1 MTSPGAPGCDDNNFG
16 TANWDPSIAC
26 QMNYNTY
33 STNNKNNAP
42 SNVFNNNHYRPLR
55 NYQNVYLL
63 THDAYANY
71 NSLQASWQKQM
82 GSLYFL
88 ANYTFGKVLGI
99 WDWTSNNGAAG
110 GNTVDPFSL
119 RNNYGPLAYDHTHIF
134 NVSYSYLV
142 PKLFHGFLG
151 GAVNGWRFSGYTT
164 FQSGAPI
171 QPNTE
176 LNVTWPGGLTVPT
189 KGIPSL
195 PDNSIHL
202 PNGLVS
208 TNMNAASWFGS
219 DAYHYLLPVL
229 TCDPRK
235 GLTSGQYF
243 NPNCFAP
250 PAYGQQGSLEWPY
263 IHGPA
268 YVNSDLSVGKQ
279 FHFKESKMVEFR
291 IQASNWLNHPLRQFG
306 LAGIVDNQLNFTKTT
321 PGTYFDSVQNK
332 NVNVN
337 VISLSQT
344 NTNPLT
350 TGKPEFAIGSRNIT
364 VVGKFIF

>member
-1 MTSPGAPGCDDNNFG
+1 M
-16 TANWDPSIAC
+16 
-26 QMNYNTY
+26 
-33 STNNKNNAP
+33 
-42 SNVFNNNHYRPLR
+42 
-55 NYQNVYLL
+55 
-63 THDAYANY
+63 
-71 NSLQASWQKQM
+71 
-82 GSLYFL
+82 
-88 ANYTFGKVLGI
+88 
-99 WDWTSNNGAAG
+99 
-110 GNTVDPFSL
+110 
-119 RNNYGPLAYDHTHIF
+119 
-134 NVSYSYLV
+134 
-142 PKLFHGFLG
+142 
-151 GAVNGWRFSGYTT
+151 NGWRFSGYTT
-164 FQSGAPI
+164 YQRGAPI

-176 LNVTWPGGLTVPT
+176 LNITWPGGLTVPT

-219 DAYHYLLPVL
+219 DSYHYLLPVL

-235 GLTSGQYF
+235 GLASGQYF
-243 NPNCFAP
+243 NPNCFTP
-250 PAYGQQGSLEWPY
+250 PAYGQQGNLAWPY

-279 FHFKESKMVEFR
+279 FRLKESKIVEFR

-350 TGKPEFAIGSRNIT
+350 TGKPEFATGARNIT